1 MSVKDEWQTL
11 NEFQSMVNPTGD
23 QIMGV
28 DIAMMLILK
37 SHCVEKHAKN
47 VGYSV
52 RYPRYQNSYPG
63 RSPQE
68 ELSIL
73 QDHYRERC
81 RDLSKLKRL
90 IEEKQRAIERAC
102 AHKWQYDETS
112 RDHRSRY
119 VCMICGTDR

>member
-1 MSVKDEWQTL
+1 VFFKGYVLSRMSVKDEWQTL

-23 QIMGV
+23 QIMG
-28 DIAMMLILK
+28 
-37 SHCVEKHAKN
+37 
-47 VGYSV
+47 SV